1 MKQQKSLQKNY
12 YGYIFLAPFFITF
25 LIFGLYPILYTLY
38 LSFTKYDGF
47 TEPVMVGIAN
57 YSRVFK
63 DPLFYAALKN
73 TVIMWLIGAIPQMI
87 FAFLLAAIFH
97 YTPIKGKGIYRAI
110 YYVPRLV
117 TAVSISALIKQFLNY
132 PSGVVNQLLLQFGVI
147 DSPINLL
154 NEPIAAQTTV
164 GIMHWWMFFG
174 NTMVMVMAGMTGIP
188 KDLYEAGKIDGAS
201 SWQMFWKITMP
212 LLRPITLFVLLTSL
226 IGGLQSFEVQ
236 QVLTGGLGAP
246 QGSLVTVV
254 MYMYNTGFRYGNFG
268 YAGAIAYYLFAII
281 AVFSVGIMR
290 NRMKDED

>member
-1 MKQQKSLQKNY
+1 MKQQKNLQKNH
-12 YGYIFLAPFFITF
+12 YGYIFLIPFFITF
-25 LIFGLYPILYTLY
+25 LFFGLYPILYTLF
-38 LSFTKYDGF
+38 LSFTRYDGF
-47 TEPVMVGIAN
+47 SEPVFVGFAN
-57 YSRVFK
+57 YVKVLK
-63 DPLFYAALKN
+63 DPLFYSALKN
-73 TVIMWLIGAIPQMI
+73 TVFMWLIGAVPQMI

-97 YTPIKGKGIYRAI
+97 YTPVKGKGFMRAV

-117 TAVSISALIKQFLNY
+117 TAVSISALVRQFLNY
-132 PSGVVNQLLLQFGVI
+132 PSGVVNQLLLQSGLI
-147 DSPINLL
+147 SSPINLL
-154 NEPIAAQTTV
+154 NEALAAQTTV

-174 NTMVMVMAGMTGIP
+174 NTMVMVMSGMTGIS

-212 LLRPITLFVLLTSL
+212 LLSPITLYVLLTSF

-268 YAGAIAYYLFAII
+268 YAGAIAYYLFVFIAI
-281 AVFSVGIMR
+281 FSVIILR
-290 NRMKDED
+290 SRMQDE

>member
-1 MKQQKSLQKNY
+1 VKQQKNLQKNH
-12 YGYIFLAPFFITF
+12 YGYIFLIPFFITF
-25 LIFGLYPILYTLY
+25 LFFGLYPILYTLF
-38 LSFTKYDGF
+38 LSFTRYDGF
-47 TEPVMVGIAN
+47 SEPVFVGFSN
-57 YSRVFK
+57 YVKVLK
-63 DPLFYAALKN
+63 DPLFYSALKN
-73 TVIMWLIGAIPQMI
+73 TVFMWLIGAVPQMI

-97 YTPIKGKGIYRAI
+97 YTPVKGKGFMRAV

-117 TAVSISALIKQFLNY
+117 TAVSISALVRQFLNY
-132 PSGVVNQLLLQFGVI
+132 PSGVVNQLLLQSGLI
-147 DSPINLL
+147 SSPINLL
-154 NEPIAAQTTV
+154 NEALAAQTTV

-174 NTMVMVMAGMTGIP
+174 NTMVMVMSGMTGIS

-212 LLRPITLFVLLTSL
+212 LLSPITLYVLLTSF

-268 YAGAIAYYLFAII
+268 YAGAIAYYLFVFIAI
-281 AVFSVGIMR
+281 FSVIILR
-290 NRMKDED
+290 SRMQDE

>member
-1 MKQQKSLQKNY
+1 MKQQKNFQKNH
-12 YGYIFLAPFFITF
+12 YGYIFLIPFFITF

-38 LSFTKYDGF
+38 LSFTRYDGF
-47 TEPVMVGIAN
+47 SEPVFVGVAN
-57 YSRVFK
+57 YAKVLK
-63 DPLFYAALKN
+63 DPLFYSALKN

-97 YTPIKGKGIYRAI
+97 YTPVKGKGFLRAV

-117 TAVSISALIKQFLNY
+117 TAVSISALVRQFLNY
-132 PSGVVNQLLLQFGVI
+132 PSGVVNQLLLQLGLI
-147 DSPINLL
+147 SSPINLL
-154 NEPIAAQTTV
+154 NEALAAQTTV

-174 NTMVMVMAGMTGIP
+174 NTMVMVMSGMTGIS

-212 LLRPITLFVLLTSL
+212 LLSPITLYVLLTSF

-268 YAGAIAYYLFAII
+268 YAGAIAYYLFAFI
-281 AVFSVGIMR
+281 AIFSVIILKS
-290 NRMKDED
+290 RMQDE

>member
-1 MKQQKSLQKNY
+1 MKQQKNLQKNH
-12 YGYIFLAPFFITF
+12 YGYIFLIPFFITF
-25 LIFGLYPILYTLY
+25 LFFGLYPILYTLF
-38 LSFTKYDGF
+38 LSFTRYDGF
-47 TEPVMVGIAN
+47 SEPVFVGFSN
-57 YSRVFK
+57 YVKVLK
-63 DPLFYAALKN
+63 DPLFYSALKN
-73 TVIMWLIGAIPQMI
+73 TVFMWLIGAVPQMI

-97 YTPIKGKGIYRAI
+97 YTPVKGKGFMRAV

-117 TAVSISALIKQFLNY
+117 TAVSISALVRQFLNY
-132 PSGVVNQLLLQFGVI
+132 PSGVVNQLLLQSGLI
-147 DSPINLL
+147 SSPINLL
-154 NEPIAAQTTV
+154 NEALAAQTTV

-174 NTMVMVMAGMTGIP
+174 NTMVMVMSGMTGIS

-212 LLRPITLFVLLTSL
+212 LLSPITLYVLLTSF

-268 YAGAIAYYLFAII
+268 YAGAIAYYLFVFIAI
-281 AVFSVGIMR
+281 FSVIILR
-290 NRMKDED
+290 SRMQDE

>member
-1 MKQQKSLQKNY
+1 VKQQKNLQKNH
-12 YGYIFLAPFFITF
+12 YGYIFLIPFFITF
-25 LIFGLYPILYTLY
+25 LFFGLYPILYTLF
-38 LSFTKYDGF
+38 LSFTRYDGF
-47 TEPVMVGIAN
+47 SEPVFVGFAN
-57 YSRVFK
+57 YVKVLK
-63 DPLFYAALKN
+63 DPLFYSALKN
-73 TVIMWLIGAIPQMI
+73 TVFMWLIGAVPQMF

-97 YTPIKGKGIYRAI
+97 YTPVKGKGFMRAV

-117 TAVSISALIKQFLNY
+117 TAVSISALVRQFLNY
-132 PSGVVNQLLLQFGVI
+132 PSGVVNQLLLQSGLI
-147 DSPINLL
+147 SSPINLL
-154 NEPIAAQTTV
+154 NEALAAQTTV

-174 NTMVMVMAGMTGIP
+174 NTMVMVMSGMTGIS

-212 LLRPITLFVLLTSL
+212 LLSPITLYVLLTSF

-268 YAGAIAYYLFAII
+268 YAGAIAYYLFVFIAI
-281 AVFSVGIMR
+281 FSVIILR
-290 NRMKDED
+290 SRMQDE

>member
-1 MKQQKSLQKNY
+1 MKQQKNLQKNH
-12 YGYIFLAPFFITF
+12 YGYIFLIPFFITF
-25 LIFGLYPILYTLY
+25 LFFGLYPILYTLF
-38 LSFTKYDGF
+38 LSFTRYDGF
-47 TEPVMVGIAN
+47 SEPVFVGFAN
-57 YSRVFK
+57 YVKVLK
-63 DPLFYAALKN
+63 DPLFYSALKN
-73 TVIMWLIGAIPQMI
+73 TVFMWLIGAVPQMF

-97 YTPIKGKGIYRAI
+97 YTPVKGKGFMRAV

-117 TAVSISALIKQFLNY
+117 TAVSISALVRQFLNY
-132 PSGVVNQLLLQFGVI
+132 PSGVVNQLLLQSGLI
-147 DSPINLL
+147 SSPINLL
-154 NEPIAAQTTV
+154 NEALAAQTTV

-174 NTMVMVMAGMTGIP
+174 NTMVMVMSGMTGIS

-212 LLRPITLFVLLTSL
+212 LLSPITLYVLLTSF

-268 YAGAIAYYLFAII
+268 YAGAIAYYLFVFIAI
-281 AVFSVGIMR
+281 FSVIILR
-290 NRMKDED
+290 SRMQDE